1 MPQSEVRFGLA
12 PAALEGFRN
21 AAAYDAHRPSYPPEA
36 VDALLEKMRLLS
48 RDVNMVGGIGSGS
61 GSSTNNDDEKQ
72 DVARIVEIAAGT
84 GKFTEALVA
93 AAGRSSR
100 RRRRH
105 YHQSLLLSSSSS
117 RRGGGDGEEEEEEEG
132 GGGGEEEEEEISG
145 REWGGRRDLGL
156 EILATEPHPDMLREL
171 EGKRLPG
178 VLVRRAGAEE
188 IGRVV
193 VVLGEEGEGEGEGW
207 ADGVVA
213 AQAFHW

>member
-1 MPQSEVRFGLA
+1 MPQSEAGSGSRLA
-12 PAALEGFRN
+12 PAALEGFKN

-48 RDVNMVGGIGSGS
+48 RDVNVVAGIGSGS
-61 GSSTNNDDEKQ
+61 ATTTTNDDDDEKQ
-72 DVARIVEIAAGT
+72 GDVTRIVEIATGT

-93 AAGRSSR
+93 AAGRSR
-100 RRRRH
+100 KR
-105 YHQSLLLSSSSS
+105 HQSLLSSSSQRS
-117 RRGGGDGEEEEEEEG
+117 EG
-132 GGGGEEEEEEISG
+132 GGGGGGGEISG
-145 REWGGRRDLGL
+145 LEWGGRDLGL

-178 VLVRRAGAEE
+178 VVVRRGGAEE

-193 VVLGEEGEGEGEGW
+193 FGEKGEGEGW